1 MIWHVATML
10 AEPALLSGIV
20 AMPKT
25 ARDPVPV
32 PNCIVQERMDAIK
45 FPATAF
51 VRITEIL

>member
-20 AMPKT
+20 AMPRT

-32 PNCIVQERMDAIK
+32 PNCIVQERMDAMK